1 MEEVGG
7 IMSRR
12 DDGKVGSGVRDN
24 LEELSHEDGVQ

>member
-12 DDGKVGSGVRDN
+12 EDKVGNGVKDN
-24 LEELSHEDGVQ
+24 PEELAHENEVQ